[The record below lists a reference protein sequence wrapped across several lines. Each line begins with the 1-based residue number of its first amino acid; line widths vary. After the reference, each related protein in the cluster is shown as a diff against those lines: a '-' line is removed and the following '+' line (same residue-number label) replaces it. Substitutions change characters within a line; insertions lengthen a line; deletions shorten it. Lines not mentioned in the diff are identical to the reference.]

1 MATSAPPSWAEG
13 RISPGG
19 ARRNLIL
26 GPAIRRLEGVG
37 SMEFRNERTWQ
48 NAEELGKTEEFHAH
62 YEAAVDKVR
71 AEFGAK
77 HPIIVD
83 GQEVWADATFEDTS
97 PADTTLVLGHFQ
109 KGTRAHAKQAI
120 DAAKAAFPGWAA
132 TPHGERVSIV
142 QRAADLI
149 AERKFAYAA
158 LMSFENGK
166 NRYEAMADVD
176 EAADLMRWYAAEM
189 LRNQGYER
197 AMGQFL
203 PGETTRSILKPYGV
217 WAVVAPF
224 NFPLA
229 IAAGMTTGA
238 LITGNT
244 VVFKPASDTPFMGLR
259 LAETL
264 RDAGLPAGAFNF
276 VTGPGATVGQEL
288 LDNPDVDGFVFTG
301 SRAVGMKALQTFTR
315 TRPKPIITEM
325 GGKNPAIITASADLD
340 KAAIGVMR
348 AAFGYGG
355 QKCSACSRVL
365 VDKGVKDAFVA
376 KLLSETEKIK
386 VGDPTARDVY
396 LGPVINEAAVAT
408 FENAIAEIK
417 RSKGTVIAGGKTL
430 KGNGHFVE
438 PTIVDGLPRDH
449 RINKEE
455 LFVPILSIVAVDD
468 LEDAIQVANDVD
480 YGLTAGI
487 FSREP
492 AEIRRFL
499 AEVQAGVLYA
509 NRTAGATTGAVVGVQ
524 PFGGWKMSGISGK
537 SAGGHY
543 YLPQFLREQSQ
554 SEYA

>member
-1 MATSAPPSWAEG
+1 
-13 RISPGG
+13 
-19 ARRNLIL
+19 
-26 GPAIRRLEGVG
+26 
-37 SMEFRNERTWQ
+37 MEFRNERTWQ
-48 NAEELGKTEEFHAH
+48 NAVETSRTEEFHAA
-62 YEAAVDKVR
+62 YEAAVDQVR
-71 AEFGAK
+71 
-77 HPIIVD
+77 
-83 GQEVWADATFEDTS
+83 
-97 PADTTLVLGHFQ
+97 
-109 KGTRAHAKQAI
+109 
-120 DAAKAAFPGWAA
+120 
-132 TPHGERVSIV
+132 
-142 QRAADLI
+142 
-149 AERKFAYAA
+149 
-158 LMSFENGK
+158 
-166 NRYEAMADVD
+166 
-176 EAADLMRWYAAEM
+176 DLMRWYAAEM

-229 IAAGMTTGA
+229 ISAGMSTGA

-259 LAETL
+259 LAEVL
-264 RDAGLPAGAFNF
+264 RDAGLPPGVFNYI
-276 VTGPGATVGQEL
+276 TGPGATVGQEL
-288 LDNPDVDGFVFTG
+288 VDNPDVDGFVFTG
-301 SRAVGMKALQTFTR
+301 SRAVGMKALETFTR

-325 GGKNPAIITASADLD
+325 GGKNPAIVTASADMD

-365 VDKGVKDAFVA
+365 VDQGVKDAFMA

-417 RSKGTVIAGGKTL
+417 RSKGTVIARGKTL

-449 RINKEE
+449 RINKDE
-455 LFVPILSIVAVDD
+455 LFVPILSIVPVDD

-499 AEVQAGVLYA
+499 AEVHAGVLYA

-543 YLPQFLREQSQ
+543 YLMQFLREQSQ
-554 SEYA
+554 SEYS

>member
-1 MATSAPPSWAEG
+1 MATSALPRWAEG
-13 RISPGG
+13 LVSPGG
-19 ARRNLIL
+19 ARRNLIH
-26 GPAIRRLEGVG
+26 GPAIRRREGVG
-37 SMEFRNERTWQ
+37 SMDFRNERTWQ
-48 NAEELGKTEEFHAH
+48 NAVELGKTEEFHAH

-77 HPIIVD
+77 HPLIVG
-83 GQEVWADATFEDTS
+83 GQEVWSDAMFEDTS

-109 KGTRAHAKQAI
+109 KGTRVHAKQAI
-120 DAAKAAFPGWAA
+120 EAAKAAFPGWAA
-132 TPHGERVSIV
+132 TPYAERVRIV

-189 LRNQGYER
+189 LRNQGYEHP
-197 AMGQFL
+197 MGQFL

-229 IAAGMTTGA
+229 IAAGMSTGA
-238 LITGNT
+238 LITGNA

-259 LAETL
+259 LSEVL
-264 RDAGLPAGAFNF
+264 HEAGLPPGVFNYL
-276 VTGPGATVGQEL
+276 TGPGSTVGQEL
-288 LDNPDVDGFVFTG
+288 VDNREVDGFVFTG
-301 SRAVGMKALQTFTR
+301 SRAVGMKAFETFR
-315 TRPKPIITEM
+315 GDRPKPIITEM
-325 GGKNPAIITASADLD
+325 GGKNPTIVTASADLE
-340 KAAIGVMR
+340 KAAVGVMR
-348 AAFGYGG
+348 AAFGFGG

-365 VDKGVKDAFVA
+365 VDRSVKEAFLERLVA
-376 KLLSETEKIK
+376 ETQKIK
-386 VGDPTARDVY
+386 VGDPTVRDVY

-408 FENAIAEIK
+408 YDKAIQEVK
-417 RSKGTVIAGGKTL
+417 RSKGKVLTGGTSG
-430 KGNGHFVE
+430 KGPGHFVA

-449 RINKEE
+449 RINRAE
-455 LFVPILSIVAVDD
+455 LFVPILSVIDVDGLDDAVR
-468 LEDAIQVANDVD
+468 VANDVD

-487 FSREP
+487 FTREP
-492 AEIRRFL
+492 ADLRRFFS
-499 AEVQAGVLYA
+499 EIEAGVLYA
-509 NRTAGATTGAVVGVQ
+509 NRAAGATTGAVVGVQ
-524 PFGGWKMSGISGK
+524 PFGGWKMSGSSGK

-554 SEYA
+554 SEYS

>member
-1 MATSAPPSWAEG
+1 
-13 RISPGG
+13 
-19 ARRNLIL
+19 
-26 GPAIRRLEGVG
+26 
-37 SMEFRNERTWQ
+37 MEFRNERTWQ
-48 NAEELGKTEEFHAH
+48 NAVELGKTEEFHAH

-77 HPIIVD
+77 HPMIVD

-120 DAAKAAFPGWAA
+120 DAAKPAFPGWAA
-132 TPHGERVSIV
+132 TPYAERVRIV

-189 LRNQGYER
+189 LRNQGYEHP
-197 AMGQFL
+197 MGQFL

-229 IAAGMTTGA
+229 IAAGMSTGA

-259 LAETL
+259 LGEVL
-264 RDAGLPAGAFNF
+264 REAGVPPGVFNYL
-276 VTGPGATVGQEL
+276 TGPGNTVGQEL
-288 LDNPDVDGFVFTG
+288 VDNPEVDGFVFTG
-301 SRAVGMKALQTFTR
+301 SRAVGVKAFETFR
-315 TRPKPIITEM
+315 GNRPKPIITEM
-325 GGKNPAIITASADLD
+325 GGKNPTIVTATADVE
-340 KAAIGVMR
+340 KAALGVMR
-348 AAFGYGG
+348 AAFGFGG

-365 VDKGVKDAFVA
+365 VDRSVKEAFLERLVA
-376 KLLSETEKIK
+376 ETQKIK
-386 VGDPTARDVY
+386 VGDPTVRDVY
-396 LGPVINEAAVAT
+396 LGPLINEAAVAT
-408 FENAIAEIK
+408 YDKAIQEIK
-417 RSKGTVIAGGKTL
+417 RSKGKILTGGTSG
-430 KGNGHFVE
+430 KGPGHFVA

-449 RINKEE
+449 RINREE
-455 LFVPILSIVAVDD
+455 LFVPILSVIDVDGLDDAVR
-468 LEDAIQVANDVD
+468 VANDVD

-487 FSREP
+487 FTREP
-492 AEIRRFL
+492 ADLRRFFS
-499 AEVQAGVLYA
+499 EIQAGVLYA
-509 NRTAGATTGAVVGVQ
+509 NRAAGATTGAVVGVQ
-524 PFGGWKMSGISGK
+524 AFGGWKMSGSSGK

-543 YLPQFLREQSQ
+543 YLPQFLREQSH
-554 SEYA
+554 SEYS

>member
-1 MATSAPPSWAEG
+1 MRASRRTSSAQRSRRSSSG
-13 RISPGG
+13 S
-19 ARRNLIL
+19 ARRRRSRRTRTRGNGHENCSRQS
-26 GPAIRRLEGVG
+26 GPWRSTTSTKARRTRTFCSCAGVQG
-37 SMEFRNERTWQ
+37 RTDRRKSHEIFCSLQWNDSDSSREAKPYSRHPYPWARGRGIVEFRNERTWQ
-48 NAEELGKTEEFHAH
+48 NAVETTRTEEFHAA

-71 AEFGAK
+71 ADFGQK
-77 HPIIVD
+77 HPMIIG
-83 GQEVWADATFEDTS
+83 GQDVWATSTFEDTS
-97 PADTTLVLGHFQ
+97 PADTNLVLGLFQ
-109 KGTRAHAKQAI
+109 KGGRPHSKHAIK
-120 DAAKAAFPGWAA
+120 AAKAAFPHWAA
-132 TPHGERVSIV
+132 TAYTDRVRVV

-149 AERKFAYAA
+149 SERKFALAA

-229 IAAGMTTGA
+229 IAAGMSTGA

-259 LAETL
+259 LAEIL
-264 RDAGLPAGAFNF
+264 RDAGVPSGVFNY

-288 LDNPDVDGFVFTG
+288 VDNPDVDGFVFTG
-301 SRAVGMKALQTFTR
+301 SRAVGMKALETFSR

-325 GGKNPAIITASADLD
+325 GGKNPAIVTASADLD
-340 KAAIGVMR
+340 KAAVGVMR

-365 VDKGVKDAFVA
+365 VDQHVKDAFVA

-386 VGDPTARDVY
+386 VGDPTVRDVY

-408 FENAIAEIK
+408 YESAI
-417 RSKGTVIAGGKTL
+417 
-430 KGNGHFVE
+430 
-438 PTIVDGLPRDH
+438 
-449 RINKEE
+449 
-455 LFVPILSIVAVDD
+455 
-468 LEDAIQVANDVD
+468 
-480 YGLTAGI
+480 
-487 FSREP
+487 
-492 AEIRRFL
+492 AEIRRFFT
-499 AEVQAGVLYA
+499 EIQAGVLYA

-554 SEYA
+554 SEYS

>member
-1 MATSAPPSWAEG
+1 
-13 RISPGG
+13 
-19 ARRNLIL
+19 
-26 GPAIRRLEGVG
+26 
-37 SMEFRNERTWQ
+37 MEFRNERTWQ
-48 NAEELGKTEEFHAH
+48 NAVETTRTEEFHAA

-71 AEFGAK
+71 ADFGQK
-77 HPIIVD
+77 HPMIIG
-83 GQEVWADATFEDTS
+83 GQDVWATSTFEDTS
-97 PADTTLVLGHFQ
+97 PSDTNLVLGHFQ
-109 KGTRAHAKQAI
+109 KGGHPHSKHAIK
-120 DAAKAAFPGWAA
+120 AAKAAFPHWATTA
-132 TPHGERVSIV
+132 YTDRVRLV

-149 AERKFAYAA
+149 SERKFALAA

-229 IAAGMTTGA
+229 IAAGMSTGA

-259 LAETL
+259 LAEVL
-264 RDAGLPAGAFNF
+264 RDAGVPSGVFNY

-288 LDNPDVDGFVFTG
+288 VDNADVDGFVFTG
-301 SRAVGMKALQTFTR
+301 SRAVGMKALETFTR

-340 KAAIGVMR
+340 KAAVGVMR

-365 VDKGVKDAFVA
+365 VDEHVKDAFAA

-386 VGDPTARDVY
+386 VGDPTVRDVY

-408 FENAIAEIK
+408 YEHAIAEIQQ
-417 RSKGTVIAGGKTL
+417 SKGQILVGGKAL
-430 KGNGHFVE
+430 KGTGHFVE

-455 LFVPILSIVAVDD
+455 LFVPILSIVPVDG

-492 AEIRRFL
+492 AEIRQFFVD
-499 AEVQAGVLYA
+499 VQAGVLYA

-537 SAGGHY
+537 SAGGHH
-543 YLPQFLREQSQ
+543 YLHQFLREQSQ
-554 SEYA
+554 SEYS